1 MKLTPPKKETQRQ
14 RDGLPDLRRATDFG
28 LRPNAYR
35 RGSYR
40 LTPAS
45 RGFGHLAA
53 VEHPPKSRALSGR
66 GGRLD
71 PGPHVGQTPL
81 VSVAVCAG
89 RGLGLVFQVFVFPV
103 FKVNRACRFAKQIG
117 AQASGDA
124 RALRHLVNFLW
135 ICGICC

>member
-1 MKLTPPKKETQRQ
+1 MKLPPPKKETQRQ
-14 RDGLPDLRRATDFG
+14 RDDLPDLRRATDFG

-89 RGLGLVFQVFVFPV
+89 WGLGLVFQVFVFPV

-124 RALRHLVNFLW
+124 RALRHLVNFL
-135 ICGICC
+135 